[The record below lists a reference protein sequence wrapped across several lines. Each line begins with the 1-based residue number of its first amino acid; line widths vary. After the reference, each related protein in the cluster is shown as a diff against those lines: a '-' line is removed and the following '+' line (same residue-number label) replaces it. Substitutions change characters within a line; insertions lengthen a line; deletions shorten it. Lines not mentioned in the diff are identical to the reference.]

1 MENKIT
7 EEELKVIQDQ
17 QNKTNTML
25 AEIGL
30 LETQKH
36 GLLHDIASINTEI
49 EDFKKELEK
58 EYGHLEINLSDGS
71 YTEIK
76 NEKNKKD

>member
-1 MENKIT
+1 MKIK
-7 EEELKVIQDQ
+7 EEHLEIAKSQHEKLQKVISD
-17 QNKTNTML
+17 
-25 AEIGL
+25 IGI

-49 EDFKKELEK
+49 EEFKKELEK
-58 EYGHLEINLSDGS
+58 EYGHVEINLSDGS

-76 NEKNKKD
+76 DEKNKKD